1 MPSAQIQT
9 ALKRRRSYNRYSH
22 SATRRRNM
30 NSFEKTEIE
39 KLDSKYR
46 PIGAWGYFGYNI
58 LFSLPVVGFIC
69 LLVFCFSDS
78 NINRRSYARS
88 FFCATLLALIVI
100 GIIVGIM
107 IASGTFAAVIE
118 QIKNAMQ
125 QQQPQG

>member
-1 MPSAQIQT
+1 
-9 ALKRRRSYNRYSH
+9 
-22 SATRRRNM
+22 M

-88 FFCATLLALIVI
+88 FFCAALLVVIVL
-100 GIIVGIM
+100 GIIIGIM
-107 IASGTFAAVIE
+107 IASGSFAAIIE